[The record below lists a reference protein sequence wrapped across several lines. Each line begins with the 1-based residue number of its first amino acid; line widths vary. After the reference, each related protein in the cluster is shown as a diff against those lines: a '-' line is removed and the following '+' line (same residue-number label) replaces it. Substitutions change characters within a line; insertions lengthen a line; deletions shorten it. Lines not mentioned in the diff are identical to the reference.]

1 MGKIKKEKAADDGTA
16 KVEVKEEP
24 MEDADDTQNVSRGE
38 TTAVLDKEEY
48 DALCQ
53 LVNPIAQPLANRRL
67 AKKVY
72 KLVRKSTKE
81 KGFLRNG
88 LADVM
93 KALRK
98 KETGIVIL
106 AGSKT

>member
-1 MGKIKKEKAADDGTA
+1 MEMGKTKKEANETA
-16 KVEVKEEP
+16 EIEIKEEP
-24 MEDADDTQNVSRGE
+24 VENPADDTQNVSQSNA
-38 TTAVLDKEEY
+38 AVLGKDEY
-48 DALCQ
+48 KALCQ

-72 KLVRKSTKE
+72 KLVSKSSME

-88 LADVM
+88 LTDVM

-98 KETGIVIL
+98 NEKGIVIL
-106 AGSKT
+106 AGLKT